1 LSQDKLHCDV
11 LIVGGGL
18 VGSTLAYALAQAKI
32 STVLLEER
40 NPSFLEQSS
49 FDDRVTALAN
59 GSQRILQGL
68 GLWTDLAEAVE
79 PIKSIHISERG
90 CFGVSR
96 IIAEEEGVSA
106 LGYTVENRVLG
117 RTIWSHLSE
126 LDCLTCLAPAK
137 LDSLNIRTDEII
149 AGVQID
155 GSHHEVRAKLV
166 VAADGI
172 RSKVRESLGI
182 TALTDVYHQ
191 QAVIVNCQTE
201 VPHDGQAFERFTAS
215 GPLAFLPLQRGR
227 VGVVWTLDPE
237 QAEII
242 SNLADEE
249 FVAELQKAFGNRLG
263 RVDRVG
269 SRSFYPLT
277 RVRSDTLTSSRAVL
291 VGNAALSLHPVA
303 GQGFNLAL
311 RDIAA
316 LAEVLTDA
324 RCANTT
330 IDLGDSCLLDRYQAW
345 RLDDQRRVAKF
356 THGLVKLFGYKLGPL
371 AMTRGLCLIAFDL
384 IPGAKGK
391 LARQTMGLTGRLSRL
406 ARGLPL
412 VS

>member
-1 LSQDKLHCDV
+1 LSQNNLNCDV

-18 VGSTLAYALAQAKI
+18 VGSTLAYALAQTKI

-40 NPSFLEQSS
+40 NPSFLEQPS

-68 GLWTDLAEAVE
+68 GLWADLAEVVE

-90 CFGVSR
+90 RFGVSR
-96 IIAEEEGVSA
+96 IMAEEEGVSA
-106 LGYTVENRVLG
+106 LGYTIENRVLG
-117 RTIWSHLSE
+117 STIWSQLSE
-126 LDCLTCLAPAK
+126 LDSLTCLAPAK
-137 LDSLNIRTDEII
+137 LDSVSIGTDEVI

-155 GSHHEVRAKLV
+155 GSHQEVRAKLV

-172 RSKVRESLGI
+172 KSKVRESLGI

-201 VPHDGQAFERFTAS
+201 VPHDGQAFERFTSS
-215 GPLAFLPLQRGR
+215 GPLAFLPLRRGR

-237 QAEII
+237 QARII
-242 SNLADEE
+242 SDLADEE

-263 RVDRVG
+263 RIGRVG

-277 RVRSDTLTSSRAVL
+277 RVRSDTLTSNRAVL

-316 LAEVLTDA
+316 LAEVLTAA
-324 RCANTT
+324 RYANATM
-330 IDLGDSCLLDRYQAW
+330 DLGDSSLLGRYQAW
-345 RLDDQRRVAKF
+345 RLGDQRRVAKF

-371 AMTRGLCLIAFDL
+371 AITRGLCLMAFDL

-391 LARQTMGLTGRLSRL
+391 LAQQTMGLTGRLSRL